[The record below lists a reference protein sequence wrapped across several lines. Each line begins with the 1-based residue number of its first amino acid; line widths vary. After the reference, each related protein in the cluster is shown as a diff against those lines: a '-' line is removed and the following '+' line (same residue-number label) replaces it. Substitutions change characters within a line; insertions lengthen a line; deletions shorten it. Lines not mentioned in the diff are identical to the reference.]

1 MEISVFTAELTI
13 MPTPNFPGCKLDFC
27 FWTACRAAH
36 HHLLYS
42 SVSVYWMVSVM
53 SSSLFSVKQIFTSH
67 SFLITFCP
75 PGFVDLHS
83 YLPETSVWNN
93 ILTESLMREGLEQE
107 WMSFYIFYIFLPK
120 LSQPKRAVQWGR
132 QVFIHM
138 ELSSWLI
145 KQRKTKLLSGGFRQQ
160 VNQTNLPQ
168 VSGNPKGALNSF
180 KMLFWNLG
188 VLTVPETLNRSP
200 VSLVPSERAGGLTA
214 ESPFTDPTGI
224 WGKELSQPQVFSNA
238 VMS

>member
-1 MEISVFTAELTI
+1 
-13 MPTPNFPGCKLDFC
+13 
-27 FWTACRAAH
+27 
-36 HHLLYS
+36 
-42 SVSVYWMVSVM
+42 
-53 SSSLFSVKQIFTSH
+53 
-67 SFLITFCP
+67 
-75 PGFVDLHS
+75 
-83 YLPETSVWNN
+83 
-93 ILTESLMREGLEQE
+93 
-107 WMSFYIFYIFLPK
+107 MSFYIFYIFLPK

-224 WGKELSQPQVFSNA
+224 
-238 VMS
+238 